1 MLTNKSRILVML
13 GNILV
18 ILVLGHKERVMVS
31 LGSKVGSMV
40 IQGYIRLA
48 VTVII
53 FDSEFR
59 LLICG

>member
-40 IQGYIRLA
+40 MVIQGYKRLA

-59 LLICG
+59 

>member
-1 MLTNKSRILVML
+1 ML

-18 ILVLGHKERVMVS
+18 IQVLGHRERVMVS

-40 IQGYIRLA
+40 MVIQGYKRLA

-59 LLICG
+59 